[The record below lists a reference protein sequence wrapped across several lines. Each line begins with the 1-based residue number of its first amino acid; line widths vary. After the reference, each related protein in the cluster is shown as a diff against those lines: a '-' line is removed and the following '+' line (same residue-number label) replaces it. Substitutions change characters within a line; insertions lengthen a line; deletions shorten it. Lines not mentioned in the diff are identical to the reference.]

1 MTKSKDLSML
11 TGAFSATT
19 RKVRGN
25 AALGLRLF
33 WGSAP
38 RTDPAAI
45 FGAVGMAAP
54 TSRRRGRAAAAGRV
68 ATIPATIATVA
79 AAAVAAAITAGL
91 AASAGPTVAEPA
103 VRKPRKKRSVSG
115 VPGSGPGPEAH
126 RTIGGDVASV
136 AAAAVAAAVTAGLVA
151 TSGPTVGEAAVRK
164 PRKKRSVASV
174 EQS

>member
-11 TGAFSATT
+11 SGAFSATT

-38 RTDPAAI
+38 RTGAGAA
-45 FGAVGMAAP
+45 GMAAP
-54 TSRRRGRAAAAGRV
+54 TSRRKGRAAAAGSV
-68 ATIPATIATVA
+68 ATIATVA
-79 AAAVAAAITAGL
+79 AAAVAAVITAGL
-91 AASAGPTVAEPA
+91 AASAGPTVAEP

-115 VPGSGPGPEAH
+115 VPGPGPGPEAH
-126 RTIGGDVASV
+126 RTIGGDVATV

-151 TSGPTVGEAAVRK
+151 TAAGPTIGEPAARK
-164 PRKKRSVASV
+164 PRKKRSV